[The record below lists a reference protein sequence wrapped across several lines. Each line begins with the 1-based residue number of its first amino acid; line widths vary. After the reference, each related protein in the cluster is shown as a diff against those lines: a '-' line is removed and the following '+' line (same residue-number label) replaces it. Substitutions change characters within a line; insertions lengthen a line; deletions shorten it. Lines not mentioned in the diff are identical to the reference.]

1 MDLAGFTY
9 VVVNGRP
16 VPENPDFK
24 ITPARD
30 SRGKTYYP
38 LTRR

>member
-9 VVVNGRP
+9 VVRNGHP
-16 VPENPDFK
+16 VPEDPGFK
-24 ITPARD
+24 ITLARD
-30 SRGKTYYP
+30 SRGKTHYL